1 VVSGAYFV
9 VGKGTYGAGN
19 QKNAFE
25 VHSDGT
31 VIINEP
37 QGDIS
42 MGPFTNY

>member
-42 MGPFTNY
+42 MGIFTP